1 VTTNPLNN
9 EEDDCNR
16 IDITDMDR
24 PEIDLKKRGS
34 SNGGLNKERGNPASG
49 EASRL
54 RERIKGA
61 EAYLQARRVGGS

>member
-34 SNGGLNKERGNPASG
+34 SNGGLNIEDIAF
-49 EASRL
+49 E
-54 RERIKGA
+54 
-61 EAYLQARRVGGS
+61 